1 MHAPLRVTIY
11 LSFTYATSRHFV
23 VIYYLRSIDASSSP
37 NQSSVFRV
45 RILESSVPDQCR
57 DLSFYRKSCTGEPV
71 AGVMLPLNERACFR
85 QPESSS
91 CAIEFAN

>member
-1 MHAPLRVTIY
+1 MYAPLRLTVY
-11 LSFTYATSRHFV
+11 LSFTYATSRHFC
-23 VIYYLRSIDASSSP
+23 YYCLRSIDASSSP

-45 RILESSVPDQCR
+45 CILESSVPNQCR
-57 DLSFYRKSCTGEPV
+57 DLSFFRKSRTREPV
-71 AGVMLPLNERACFR
+71 AGVVLPLNERACFQ